1 MPWYLVLDGKKQEK
15 DEDIFDQMVQAL
27 NPETVQEPPIQTS
40 TRWKP
45 DGTYDSKP
53 LDPNCGHTIS
63 SKSILSKH
71 RQTNICMRNRC
82 QCWNPFF
89 LNNNH
94 FFIENVFMLKSNPNP
109 KNSNR
114 QPEPKKLLKEIL
126 PYILRRKWQR
136 IQGWNIQQKV
146 LILKINPAT
155 NPINHNILNK
165 QWKLKNYLKKHPLII
180 IWNIL

>member
-1 MPWYLVLDGKKQEK
+1 MPWYLVIDGKKQEK

-89 LNNNH
+89 
-94 FFIENVFMLKSNPNP
+94 S
-109 KNSNR
+109 
-114 QPEPKKLLKEIL
+114 Q
-126 PYILRRKWQR
+126 
-136 IQGWNIQQKV
+136 
-146 LILKINPAT
+146 
-155 NPINHNILNK
+155 
-165 QWKLKNYLKKHPLII
+165 
-180 IWNIL
+180 